1 MKFISSFF
9 SRTNGVLSEGMG
21 FYSLTELYHDS
32 VRDDEELFY
41 NVSPTVSIHN
51 FQKGSCKRKRGLLIQ
66 NLEVQRDRLFFYSE
80 FTRKK
85 TLKDSVFPR
94 DLSTVSLLLC
104 STHNRDHCHFLIDL
118 ESITLALDSTTSI
131 FSSSV

>member
-51 FQKGSCKRKRGLLIQ
+51 FQKGSCKRKRG
-66 NLEVQRDRLFFYSE
+66 
-80 FTRKK
+80 
-85 TLKDSVFPR
+85 
-94 DLSTVSLLLC
+94 
-104 STHNRDHCHFLIDL
+104 FLIRNFEEQVLDEALNERVL
-118 ESITLALDSTTSI
+118 ETIRRQPPFMQVTFQMRNLRASNKVGTS
-131 FSSSV
+131 